1 MNNLAKYIVII
12 LGKRSAKGKTV
23 LPKIIMASI
32 VLALLSFSTYAQKEN
47 QLLRKGNKLY
57 EQGNYKDAEK
67 DYRKA
72 LELNNES
79 TKGQFNLGTAIYK
92 QKNYDESARIFGSL
106 ADSKIDQKTKA
117 NALHNLGN
125 SLIEAKQYDKSIQAY
140 ENSLLNNP
148 KDKDT
153 KYNLEYAKMMLKK
166 QQEQQKQND
175 KNKQDKDQ
183 KDKKDKQDQNKDQQN
198 KDQSQ
203 NKSQQDQN
211 KKISKEDAERML
223 EALKNNEKKTLV
235 KVNKEKNKNNQQM
248 VIEKDW

>member
-1 MNNLAKYIVII
+1 MITTGRFQGFSSGPFRRFVN
-12 LGKRSAKGKTV
+12 TV
-23 LPKIIMASI
+23 LVKIIAGI
-32 VLALLSFSTYAQKEN
+32 CLFILPVLTYSQKEN
-47 QLLRKGNKLY
+47 KLLRQGNKDY
-57 EQGNYKDAEK
+57 DKGNYKDAEM

-72 LELNNES
+72 LEVNNQS
-79 TKGQFNLGTAIYK
+79 TRGQFNLGTSIYK
-92 QKNYDESARIFGSL
+92 QKSYDEAAKIFGSL
-106 ADSKIDQKTKA
+106 ADSKVDQKTKA

-125 SLIEAKQYDKSIQAY
+125 SLIESKQYDKSIEAY

-148 KDKDT
+148 KDQDT

-175 KNKQDKDQ
+175 KNKQDKDKQ
-183 KDKKDKQDQNKDQQN
+183 DKKDKQDQNKDQQN

-203 NKSQQDQN
+203 NKNQQDQN
-211 KKISKEDAERML
+211 KKITKEDAERML

-235 KVNKEKNKNNQQM
+235 KINKEKNKNNQQV

>member
-1 MNNLAKYIVII
+1 MNISVRHIVIVSTTRFTLRI
-12 LGKRSAKGKTV
+12 TAL
-23 LPKIIMASI
+23 LKIIMASFLLA
-32 VLALLSFSTYAQKEN
+32 VLPSLIYAQKEN
-47 QLLRKGNKLY
+47 QLLRKGNNLY
-57 EQGNYKDAEK
+57 EQGNYKDAER

-79 TKGQFNLGTAIYK
+79 TRGQFNLGTAIYK
-92 QKNYDESARIFGSL
+92 QKNYDESAKIFGSL
-106 ADSKIDQKTKA
+106 SDSKIDPKIKA

-125 SLIEAKQYDKSIQAY
+125 SFIESKQYDKSIQAY

-175 KNKQDKDQ
+175 KNKQNKDQ

-235 KVNKEKNKNNQQM
+235 KVNKEKNKDNQQLI
-248 VIEKDW
+248 IEKDW

>member
-1 MNNLAKYIVII
+1 MNTPVIQRVPISCFRFEFNLM
-12 LGKRSAKGKTV
+12 L
-23 LPKIIMASI
+23 L
-32 VLALLSFSTYAQKEN
+32 LLFLSFSAFAQKEN
-47 QLLRKGNKLY
+47 TLLRKGNKQY
-57 EQGNYKDAEK
+57 EQGNYKEAEK

-79 TKGQFNLGTAIYK
+79 SRGQFNLGTAIYK
-92 QKNYDESARIFGSL
+92 QKNWDESAKIFGSL
-106 ADSKIDQKTKA
+106 SDSKVDQKTKA

-148 KDKDT
+148 SDKDT

-166 QQEQQKQND
+166 QQEQQKQNE

-183 KDKKDKQDQNKDQQN
+183 KDKKDKQEQNKDQQN
-198 KDQSQ
+198 KDQAQ
-203 NKSQQDQN
+203 NKNQQEQN
-211 KKISKEDAERML
+211 KKINKEDAERML

-235 KVNKEKNKNNQQM
+235 KLNKDKNKNSQQV